1 MNDQRN
7 WLERLGEKIPGYG
20 GYVQK
25 ERRRDI
31 DKMHR
36 EHLADR
42 LRTLKQTLNDV
53 VRELTDGRRLME
65 VGPVDRA
72 AKKVD
77 MVENRVRY
85 ASYGYA
91 GFFDVVKIE
100 EPQLDRL
107 YQFDL
112 ALVQK
117 VEELEQHARSL
128 KDAAGTAEGLKGA
141 AANLE
146 RALDEFNRS
155 FDERT
160 RSINDFGPG
169 GGSSPEDGPQGGR
182 PGPMF
187 GVQ

>member
-7 WLERLGEKIPGYG
+7 WLERLGDKIPGYS
-20 GYVQK
+20 GYAAR

-31 DKMHR
+31 DKLHR

-42 LRTLKQTLNDV
+42 LRAAKQPISDA
-53 VRELTDGRRLME
+53 VRELTSGGRLME
-65 VGPVDRA
+65 VGPLDRA
-72 AKKVD
+72 SKKLD
-77 MVENRVRY
+77 HVEQRVRY

-100 EPQLDRL
+100 EPQLEAIYR
-107 YQFDL
+107 FDL
-112 ALVQK
+112 ALTQK
-117 VEELEQHARSL
+117 VEELEHRARSL
-128 KDAAGTAEGLKGA
+128 PTQAGTADGLKTA
-141 AANLE
+141 AAELE
-146 RALDEFNRS
+146 AALDDLNRT

-160 RSINDFGPG
+160 RHINDFGAG
-169 GGSSPEDGPQGGR
+169 GEGAK

>member
-31 DKMHR
+31 DKLHR

-85 ASYGYA
+85 ASYGY
-91 GFFDVVKIE
+91 GGLFDVVKIE

-117 VEELEQHARSL
+117 VEELEQHARAL
-128 KDAAGTAEGLKGA
+128 KDGAGTAEGLKGA

-146 RALDEFNRS
+146 RALDEFNRA
-155 FDERT
+155 FDERS
-160 RSINDFGPG
+160 RSINDTG
-169 GGSSPEDGPQGGR
+169 GGGGSPEDGPQGGR

>member
-31 DKMHR
+31 DKLHR

-42 LRTLKQTLNDV
+42 LRSLKQTLNDV

-85 ASYGYA
+85 ASYGYG

-100 EPQLDRL
+100 EAQLDRL

-112 ALVQK
+112 ALVEK
-117 VEELEQHARSL
+117 VEAIERHGRELSGKGA
-128 KDAAGTAEGLKGA
+128 TAEGLKQA
-141 AANLE
+141 AAELE
-146 RALDEFNRS
+146 RAVDDLNRS
-155 FDERT
+155 FDERH
-160 RSINDFGPG
+160 RVINDFRADDTPG
-169 GGSSPEDGPQGGR
+169 QPL
-182 PGPMF
+182 F
-187 GVQ
+187 GA